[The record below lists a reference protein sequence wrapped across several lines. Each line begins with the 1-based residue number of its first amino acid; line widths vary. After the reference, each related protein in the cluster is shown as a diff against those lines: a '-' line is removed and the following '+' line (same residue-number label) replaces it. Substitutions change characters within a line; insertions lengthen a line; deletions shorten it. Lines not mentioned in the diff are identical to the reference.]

1 MEVGTQSTEQAPA
14 ATTAARDLSH
24 TDYTVG
30 WICALSTEHIAA
42 IAFLDEEHN
51 DPAVQDPNDNN
62 SYTLGRYGEHNTVI
76 AVLPAGE
83 YGKSSAATVA
93 RDMLRSFPNIRVG
106 LMVGIGG
113 GAPNL
118 KNDNDIRLGDVV
130 VSTPSN
136 GKGGVLHYDMAVQRL
151 QTKYKIDGHQL
162 EESIQAVLQR
172 KPRLRKEYS
181 RPSHDND
188 RLYRNDIVHRNNLC
202 CEATVEHDA
211 SILVK
216 RPQRDAEDSLV
227 VHYGLIA
234 SGDTLMKNAVVRDRL
249 SEDKNILCFEMEA
262 AGLMNHFPCL
272 VVRGIC
278 DYSDTHK
285 NKKWQGYAAMTATAY
300 AKDLLARMPT
310 SGVHREQTIVVHLR
324 QLEQD
329 LNNIDRKIVNIG
341 EKVVKINENTT
352 IIDQKMILNLLPVAY
367 GAMYDSHSEENNQF
381 CLPDTRVDLLQ
392 TIYRWADDQGREAVF
407 WLIGMAGT
415 GKSTIARTLSRSF
428 SESRQLGASFFFKR
442 GEADRSIAAKFFTT
456 IAAQLSR
463 AEPAMAPYIKD
474 ALDDD
479 PSIVKKSLAEQFKG
493 LVLQPLLSLPKDFQQ
508 QKSLLIVV
516 DALDECDMEDDIRL
530 ILHEIRRS
538 VIKKDIYTFLRHE
551 LGVRKAEYN
560 NSVKDEVRYLP
571 SDWPEE
577 PDLGALLDITLP
589 LFISAATICRFLF
602 DRYVSG
608 SPATK
613 LRAVLDQHKMPQGS
627 PASSGLLPTRP
638 HETKL
643 NAVYQP
649 ILAQMLRSLSG
660 QRREEALTEFRIIV
674 GSIVVLATPLS
685 TSALARLLN
694 IEEVIIENRL
704 DHLHSVLSVPAAAEE
719 PIKFFHLSFRDFLLG
734 PEKLEK
740 PSFWIDA
747 GHTHQQ
753 LKTNC
758 LRVMED
764 SLKKDMCS
772 LYWPA
777 SACPSSERVDECL
790 PPEVR
795 YACQYWVHHTEQA
808 GGVLRDDEVHGFLK
822 VHLLHWLEAMALLG
836 RIDEAL
842 MRKVSRAKRIL
853 DDALRFILT
862 NIHIVR
868 TTPLQIYSSAL
879 VFAPKESIVRRVYRN
894 EIPKY
899 ISPLPQT
906 ESRWSA
912 CLHTLEG
919 HQGGVRDVA
928 FSPDGTLIA
937 SASSD
942 GTIQL
947 CLISTGSC
955 KQVIQ
960 QPDAKFL
967 SVTFSPDGAR
977 LASVSIDGVKR
988 RVIQLWSVDTGA
1000 LEQTEIS
1007 IAGSYYAAI
1016 FSPNGKYVARYSDC
1030 ETRLWSRDAGGLR
1043 NSSILHDAKVASI
1056 AFSANSKLVVTVSYG
1071 GLISSWSVDTGT
1083 REKTIQ
1089 LAIKRDNATIRAIS
1103 PDATLV
1109 ASLHTGD
1116 KCAFSPDSKLVATT
1130 TRRNNVNI
1138 WSVQTGALQQ
1148 TLECTTFCRCLAF
1161 SLDATLL
1168 ATGHEDGNV
1177 QLWSVHQATEGDNDK
1192 NQPQA
1197 SLANRNG
1204 ENESVKLLAFS
1215 PDERFVISAAAG
1227 DDTVLLWN
1235 ATKGS
1240 LEHRL
1245 LTTDGH
1251 MIWDGSIRISPD
1263 SQLVAAVAAKEKER
1277 YGIDRSEVY
1286 LYLWSATTGS
1296 LLQSVKGHCVAFTP
1310 DSTVIAIASPYREI
1324 QLWSITGLPGRGRRG
1339 HGVAHSLLQRLK
1351 DRNVLKLLRKL
1362 RYKSNFRVVSIK
1374 FSCDSQ
1380 LFASA
1385 ADDGSMRIWS
1395 TSGTLLREYNYP
1407 YFDAAVAFSPD
1418 SRLIAIRNKSTD
1430 ELLLISTTDFQPHK
1444 RFEARGLFGV
1454 DATAPVMTF
1463 SPDSSLVAVDLDYD
1477 IVLWSVSTGTCL
1489 QSLDILP
1496 FRVNRLSFDKTSQ
1509 FLPSNIGTLRLP
1521 REELPNTTIEI
1532 TSTTPDSI
1540 SDQLPRRSLRRP
1552 EDRKLMC
1559 VGYGISA
1566 DMCWIT
1572 LNGEDLLWLP
1582 ADFRPFSWER
1592 PKGLDVSNSQIAFS
1606 TETKRLVIIGFS
1618 DSLCH
1623 EALPEDPPALTPPGL
1638 GS

>member
-1 MEVGTQSTEQAPA
+1 MCFQ
-14 ATTAARDLSH
+14 
-24 TDYTVG
+24 
-30 WICALSTEHIAA
+30 LSTEHIAA

-136 GKGGVLHYDMAVQRL
+136 GKGGVLHYDMVQRL

-310 SGVHREQTIVVHLR
+310 SG
-324 QLEQD
+324 
-329 LNNIDRKIVNIG
+329 IVNIG

-381 CLPDTRVDLLQ
+381 CLPDTR
-392 TIYRWADDQGREAVF
+392 GREA
-407 WLIGMAGT
+407 
-415 GKSTIARTLSRSF
+415 STIARTLSRSF

-493 LVLQPLLSLPKDFQQ
+493 LDFQQ

-530 ILHEIRRS
+530 PPRMGFDNLSGKYEKLILHEIRRS
-538 VIKKDIYTFLRHE
+538 

-560 NSVKDEVRYLP
+560 NSVKD
-571 SDWPEE
+571 EE

-842 MRKVSRAKRIL
+842 MSVRSLRSKLQRIL

-879 VFAPKESIVRRVYRN
+879 VFAPKESI
-894 EIPKY
+894 
-899 ISPLPQT
+899 T

-988 RVIQLWSVDTGA
+988 RVIQLC
-1000 LEQTEIS
+1000 
-1007 IAGSYYAAI
+1007 
-1016 FSPNGKYVARYSDC
+1016 DC

-1071 GLISSWSVDTGT
+1071 GLISTG
-1083 REKTIQ
+1083 KLLQ
-1089 LAIKRDNATIRAIS
+1089 
-1103 PDATLV
+1103 TLQ
-1109 ASLHTGD
+1109 GD
-1116 KCAFSPDSKLVATT
+1116 KCAFSPDSKLVATTT

-1168 ATGHEDGNV
+1168 ATGHENGNV

-1339 HGVAHSLLQRLK
+1339 HG
-1351 DRNVLKLLRKL
+1351 LLRKL

-1418 SRLIAIRNKSTD
+1418 SRLIAIRNKSTE